1 MSAWRYD
8 SSILYKRTWLT
19 GVQEKIWAT
28 VGEVIMPGHPFDA
41 LGKSTNKSKPPRAK
55 ETMCVSFGDS

>member
-1 MSAWRYD
+1 
-8 SSILYKRTWLT
+8 
-19 GVQEKIWAT
+19 
-28 VGEVIMPGHPFDA
+28 MPGHPFDA